1 MKKDTVSRKLKVIL
15 IILFI
20 VLISLIS
27 FGGIFVQKAKNYEN
41 IIPEYLLGMDLSGAR
56 HITLTVS
63 DETED
68 VIYDKDGNVVS
79 EEGDDTTK
87 KSEPVNSK
95 DALTKENYEKSKEIV
110 EERLDLIG
118 VPEYTLRFD
127 EENGKIG
134 IDLVENS
141 NTDMV
146 IQYLYT
152 KGEFTVE
159 DEDGNVLL
167 NNQNIEKAQVGYSTT
182 TAGTSVYLSMHLNKE
197 GAEKLKEMSTTY
209 VKTTDEEGNDTT
221 KNVVFKLDG
230 MELISTYF
238 EEEISSGVLQLS
250 VGQASTDGET
260 IQSYLMEA
268 SNLAV
273 ILNSGNMPLEYELS
287 ENRYVK
293 SDITLNTFVIP
304 SIIVLAIV
312 AIGLI
317 YLMIRY
323 KKYGIISSVLFIGY
337 VAILLLVL
345 RFANVVLTLEG
356 LIGIIIAMVLNYVFT
371 ILLLKSITTDE
382 DIEINRKFNQAMIKA
397 IIVIIPATIIA
408 IVLCFAQWLPI
419 YSFGMVMFWG
429 IIIMLLYNYIFTKFL
444 LVNITN
450 NK

>member
-41 IIPEYLLGMDLSGAR
+41 ILPEYLLGMDLSGAR

-95 DALTKENYEKSKEIV
+95 DALTKENYEKSKKIV

-159 DEDGNVLL
+159 DEEGNVLL

-197 GAEKLKEMSTTY
+197 KLKEMSTTY
-209 VKTTDEEGNDTT
+209 VKTTDEEGNETT

-312 AIGLI
+312 VIGLI

-408 IVLCFAQWLPI
+408 IVLSFAQWLPI

-444 LVNITN
+444 LVNITK

>member
-1 MKKDTVSRKLKVIL
+1 MKKDTVSRKLKVTL

-41 IIPEYLLGMDLSGAR
+41 ILPEYLLGMDLSGAR

-95 DALTKENYEKSKEIV
+95 DALTKENYEKSKKIV

-159 DEDGNVLL
+159 DEEGNVLL
-167 NNQNIEKAQVGYSTT
+167 NNHNIEKAQVGYSTT

-197 GAEKLKEMSTTY
+197 GAEKLKEISKTY
-209 VKTTDEEGNDTT
+209 VKTTDEEGKDTT
-221 KNVVFKLDG
+221 KKVVFKLDG

-238 EEEISSGVLQLS
+238 EEEITSGVLQLS

-312 AIGLI
+312 VIGLI

-382 DIEINRKFNQAMIKA
+382 DIEISRKFNQAIIKA

-429 IIIMLLYNYIFTKFL
+429 IIIMLVYNYIFTKFL
-444 LVNITN
+444 FVNVTK

>member
-27 FGGIFVQKAKNYEN
+27 FGGIFVPKAKNYEN
-41 IIPEYLLGMDLSGAR
+41 ILPEYLLGMDLSGAR

-95 DALTKENYEKSKEIV
+95 DALTKENYEKSKKIV

-312 AIGLI
+312 VIGLI

-444 LVNITN
+444 LVNITK

>member
-1 MKKDTVSRKLKVIL
+1 MKKDTVSRKLKVTL

-41 IIPEYLLGMDLSGAR
+41 ILPEYLLGMDLSGAR

-323 KKYGIISSVLFIGY
+323 KKYGIISSVLFI
-337 VAILLLVL
+337 
-345 RFANVVLTLEG
+345 
-356 LIGIIIAMVLNYVFT
+356 
-371 ILLLKSITTDE
+371 
-382 DIEINRKFNQAMIKA
+382 
-397 IIVIIPATIIA
+397 
-408 IVLCFAQWLPI
+408 
-419 YSFGMVMFWG
+419 
-429 IIIMLLYNYIFTKFL
+429 
-444 LVNITN
+444 
-450 NK
+450 